1 MKIDVTHRG
10 RQRYRNDPPSS
21 RIVMQTSINTH
32 MKKSTQL
39 LLVALISIAIVGC
52 SKNPADNVAKAEM
65 AEASGTRQVADASE
79 MTEAAISAK
88 TAYIISV
95 DSKINFLASKI
106 VGSEQPG
113 GFEKFVGKL
122 NVSDGELVAEESK
135 IVIDMHSIW
144 TQAGARLTNHLKNA
158 DFFEVEKNPTST
170 LIATKIEEVDGNQMI
185 TGDLNMHG
193 VTKSITFPAE
203 ISISDQ
209 ELTLTAEFHLDRSA
223 FGMGFTGRA
232 DNIIRKE
239 VIMTLDIKAKPG
251 EANFGAL

>member
-1 MKIDVTHRG
+1 
-10 RQRYRNDPPSS
+10 
-21 RIVMQTSINTH
+21 

-39 LLVALISIAIVGC
+39 LLVALMLTAIVGC
-52 SKNPADNVAKAEM
+52 SQNPADDVAKAEM
-65 AEASGTRQVADASE
+65 AEASGTQQVAAAS
-79 MTEAAISAK
+79 EAAISAK
-88 TAYIISV
+88 TAYAIGT

-113 GFEKFVGKL
+113 GFEKFVGQL
-122 NVSDGELVAEESK
+122 NVADGKLVAEGSK

-144 TQAGARLTNHLKNA
+144 TEAGARLTNHLKNA

-170 LIATKIEEVDGNQMI
+170 LIATKIEEVDGKQMI

-203 ISISDQ
+203 VSVTDQ
-209 ELTLTAEFHLDRSA
+209 EVTLTAEFHLDRSE
-223 FGMGFTGRA
+223 FDMGFTGRA

-251 EANFGAL
+251 EAIFDSL

>member
-1 MKIDVTHRG
+1 MVI
-10 RQRYRNDPPSS
+10 
-21 RIVMQTSINTH
+21 QTYIYTH
-32 MKKSTQL
+32 MKNPTQL
-39 LLVALISIAIVGC
+39 LLVALILTAIVGC
-52 SKNPADNVAKAEM
+52 SKNPADDVAKAEM
-65 AEASGTRQVADASE
+65 AEASGTQQVA
-79 MTEAAISAK
+79 AAISGK
-88 TAYIISV
+88 TAYVISA

-113 GFEKFVGKL
+113 GFEKFIGQL
-122 NVSDGELVAEESK
+122 NVSDGELVAEGSK

-170 LIATKIEEVDGNQMI
+170 LIATKIEVVDGKQMI

-223 FGMGFTGRA
+223 FDMGFTGKA

-239 VIMTLDIKAKPG
+239 VIMTLDVKAKPG
-251 EANFGAL
+251 EANFGSL